1 MGQNVKLFFERGI
14 CPFFPKHHGYA
25 FIFMV
30 LACLLANA
38 TGTRDLPIKPG
49 YKSVPSFQVSGD
61 QAKCLNLLS
70 GMNSCTSDIVDFFSD
85 RLTNLGPGCCSSIST
100 ITKNCLPAHSLH
112 LVSHQSCTTNCKN
125 TVMQCLVLLQLLLL
139 AQKLHL
145 LIIRQ

>member
-1 MGQNVKLFFERGI
+1 MAMNN
-14 CPFFPKHHGYA
+14 A

-49 YKSVPSFQVSGD
+49 YKSVSSFQVSGD

-85 RLTNLGPGCCSSIST
+85 RLTNLGPSCCSSIST
-100 ITKNCLPAHSLH
+100 ITKNCLPSTLASFGFTSELHNKLQEHCHAMSSLATAPIAG
-112 LVSHQSCTTNCKN
+112 SEAP
-125 TVMQCLVLLQLLLL
+125 L
-139 AQKLHL
+139 ANY
-145 LIIRQ
+145 